1 LGQTLTVL
9 GTTLA
14 LILTLMFLLW
24 LVSLARKDASIVD
37 SFWGIGFTSIAWMCF
52 AITNGY
58 PLRKLLITML
68 VTIWG
73 LRLAIHIFR
82 RNHGTGEDFRYR
94 RMRARYG
101 DRFAL
106 VSLLTVFGL
115 QGLLMW
121 IISLPIQVA
130 QLAPVPDRLTWLD
143 FLGVAVWITG
153 FVFEAVGDW
162 QLMRFKSDPNNRG
175 KVMERGLWA
184 YTRHPNYFGDATLW
198 WGLFLIALATP
209 GSIWTIISPAVMT
222 FLLMKVS
229 GVALLEKSLV
239 KTKPQYQDYL
249 RRTSAFFPWIPKP

>member
-1 LGQTLTVL
+1 MVL

-24 LVSLARKDASIVD
+24 LISLARKDAGIVD
-37 SFWGIGFTSIAWMCF
+37 MFWGIGFTAIAWMCF

-58 PLRKLLITML
+58 PLRKLLISVL

-73 LRLAIHIFR
+73 LRLALHIFR
-82 RNHGTGEDFRYR
+82 RNHASGEDFRYR
-94 RMRARYG
+94 RMRARHG

-106 VSLLTVFGL
+106 VSLFTVFGL

-130 QLAPVPDRLTWLD
+130 QLAPVPDHLTRLDW
-143 FLGVAVWITG
+143 LGVVVWVIG
-153 FVFEAVGDW
+153 FVFESVGDW
-162 QLMRFKSDPNNRG
+162 QLMRFKADQNNQA
-175 KVMERGLWA
+175 KVMARGLWA

-209 GSIWTIISPAVMT
+209 GSLWTIISPLVMT
-222 FLLMKVS
+222 LLLMKVS

-239 KTKPQYQDYL
+239 KTKPEYQDYI
-249 RRTSAFFPWIPKP
+249 RRTSAFFPWIPKS